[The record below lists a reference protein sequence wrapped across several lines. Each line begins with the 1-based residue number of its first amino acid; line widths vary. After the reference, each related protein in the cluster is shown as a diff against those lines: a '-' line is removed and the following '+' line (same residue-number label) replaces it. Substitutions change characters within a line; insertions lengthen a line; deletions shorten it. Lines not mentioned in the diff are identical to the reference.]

1 MCARMCVCACS
12 VVCYICILNMCC
24 VCACVLLCIRSIPYK
39 GYYVSM
45 CVKPILRQYCAV
57 LISVRII
64 SMYSRMRV
72 RMCLSLAYDR
82 ERRFCASLISSG
94 LDSRTCLHRTRI
106 TQAHWGFWIPAQ
118 QRMHRTHTRW
128 CHEGSCPC
136 DSAVCRWCTA
146 EGCWWSSRERL
157 LFA

>member
-1 MCARMCVCACS
+1 MQWYVISCVQEYAHDCIHDYSSNVCKCMCSMYMCMYCTCMCVCACS

-106 TQAHWGFWIPAQ
+106 TQAH
-118 QRMHRTHTRW
+118 
-128 CHEGSCPC
+128 
-136 DSAVCRWCTA
+136 
-146 EGCWWSSRERL
+146 
-157 LFA
+157 